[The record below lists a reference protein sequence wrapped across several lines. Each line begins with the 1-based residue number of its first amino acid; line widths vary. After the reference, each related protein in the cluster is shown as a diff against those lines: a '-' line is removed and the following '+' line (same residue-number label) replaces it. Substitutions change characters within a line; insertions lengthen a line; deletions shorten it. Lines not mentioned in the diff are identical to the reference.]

1 MIDTIC
7 TFLTNRIRKEMP
19 EIDDERAEVINYGL
33 QNIVGEIPKIFL
45 LFIISFI
52 LGMLKEVLF
61 MFIVLTPYRGAS
73 GGFHLKTH
81 LGCIVGTTAF
91 YCGIVLLS
99 QHVILDD
106 ITKYILIGISW
117 IFGMFMIKLYA
128 PADTENVPILSKK
141 DRKPINILKWA
152 LFLALLDEPN
162 VKGYVFEQYIQITIQ
177 FNAQQIYRQ
186 MTIDL
191 QQQKQ
196 PDITNDIYQN
206 LIKRQNNSKLNINGN
221 KISGDIDTQMIGLN
235 NIAKVEG
242 IKEIDNNAQV
252 RFIAVEDEKTTPMC
266 HSLDGQLFYINKENI
281 FNRHYSETQ
290 KDLRIE
296 KIKCFGLV
304 IGLNLPPISHH
315 FHWCRSTIIYQT

>member
-45 LFIISFI
+45 LFIIAFI
-52 LGMLKEVLF
+52 LGMFKEVLF

-81 LGCIVGTTAF
+81 LGCIIGTTAF

-141 DRKPINILKWA
+141 DRKKKQMIAYITYSLGLIAALLIQDNVISNIL
-152 LFLALLDEPN
+152 LFGNLLQTLTITKLAYRLTKN
-162 VKGYVFEQYIQITIQ
+162 KYGYEVY
-177 FNAQQIYRQ
+177 
-186 MTIDL
+186 
-191 QQQKQ
+191 
-196 PDITNDIYQN
+196 
-206 LIKRQNNSKLNINGN
+206 
-221 KISGDIDTQMIGLN
+221 GD
-235 NIAKVEG
+235 ASV
-242 IKEIDNNAQV
+242 
-252 RFIAVEDEKTTPMC
+252 
-266 HSLDGQLFYINKENI
+266 
-281 FNRHYSETQ
+281 
-290 KDLRIE
+290 
-296 KIKCFGLV
+296 
-304 IGLNLPPISHH
+304 
-315 FHWCRSTIIYQT
+315 